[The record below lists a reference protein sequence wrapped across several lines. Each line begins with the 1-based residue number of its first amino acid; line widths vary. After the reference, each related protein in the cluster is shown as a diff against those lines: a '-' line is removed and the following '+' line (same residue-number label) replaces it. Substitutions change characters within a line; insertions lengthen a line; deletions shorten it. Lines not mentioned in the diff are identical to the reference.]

1 MFEKSRQKKGVPGKN
16 KFGNPGLDRDPSGF
30 LTRCHP
36 ILGDAFG
43 LRTKLCPPRHLPARH
58 ELHVMVDEVYMLSV
72 FEESVGYRS
81 VLSLER

>member
-1 MFEKSRQKKGVPGKN
+1 MDVLGKN
-16 KFGNPGLDRDPSGF
+16 KFGNPGLACGPCGF
-30 LTRCHP
+30 LTHCHSTLANKP
-36 ILGDAFG
+36 SSLPAP
-43 LRTKLCPPRHLPARH
+43 TSPHLPSRH